1 MKIEKNRKELTKIKM
16 KNSIS
21 SKNVVTVSY
30 NAVKP
35 SKSRN
40 LKKKG
45 GGATLQKPKEK
56 LTYLFLVTKCEKHQ
70 M

>member
-1 MKIEKNRKELTKIKM
+1 MN
-16 KNSIS
+16 NSIS

-35 SKSRN
+35 SKSWN
-40 LKKKG
+40 LKKG
-45 GGATLQKPKEK
+45 GGEGATLQKPKEK
-56 LTYLFLVTKCEKHQ
+56 LTYLLLVPKCDKHQ